1 MDFKHFS
8 GRLLACIIG
17 SFICFA
23 FATITAYYKNKY
35 TSSVYA
41 LLVITFGSWMLG
53 LTNEVSDFEEQA
65 QE

>member
-1 MDFKHFS
+1 LDFKHFS

-35 TSSVYA
+35 TSGIYMV
-41 LLVITFGSWMLG
+41 LVVTFGSWMLD
-53 LTNEVSDFEEQA
+53 LTKEV
-65 QE
+65 